1 MDYNATQS
9 SSSSKE
15 ADGGV
20 DHREERKPTQGIYDV
35 ESRDRNKLS
44 AVFENPLA
52 GIPREQ
58 LFKDVDMFCARYGL
72 DQHRDLFRKGAL
84 VSQNPAAVETLP
96 ELSEEEREAIRRET
110 THKWSQPWSLYFLAG
125 MCSLAA
131 AVQGMDETANN
142 GAVEIY
148 PRLLGIESDRFS
160 PQMQDYIT
168 GLVVGAPY
176 LACALI
182 GCWLTEP
189 LNRYFARRG
198 TIFISCVIAAVASI
212 WEGVANSWVNLF
224 LARFVLG
231 LGIGS
236 KSSTVPVYAA
246 ECSPAPIRGALVM
259 MWQMWTAFGIM
270 LGNIMGVAFM
280 GVREDL
286 SWRLMLGST
295 VVLPIVVCA
304 QVYFCPESPRWLI
317 EHNKIPKAFESFR
330 TLRPTELQAARDLYY
345 AYVGVEI
352 ERKVNKGKN
361 FFTMFM
367 ELFTIPRNRR
377 ATLATWIVMFL
388 QQFCGV
394 NVIAYYSTTI
404 FVESGYSI
412 QEALLASMG
421 TGILNWVF
429 AIPAFLTID
438 TWGRRNLL
446 LFTFPW
452 LAIWLFWSGFSF
464 WIEDDI
470 QDSRKRV
477 AMVTTGMY
485 LFEVFYSPGEG
496 PVPFTYSA
504 EAFPLHV
511 REVGMSW
518 ATATTWCFNFILSFT
533 WPMLLRAFK
542 PQGAFGWYAG
552 WCLIG
557 WVLVL
562 LFVPETKE
570 LTLEELDRV
579 FSVSTRHHA
588 AYQLRNAI
596 WHFRTWILRQKL
608 EPLPKLY
615 ETVDSSTP
623 EMKSETQT
631 ATDIIEGRDGAS
643 AQPETENG
651 SNGSNGTM
659 TEKLRSSLG
668 VL

>member
-1 MDYNATQS
+1 MSEKVEKDDS
-9 SSSSKE
+9 SSSPARDEQTEKAVEKE
-15 ADGGV
+15 N
-20 DHREERKPTQGIYDV
+20 PYDV
-35 ESRDRNKLS
+35 DAQPRNKLG

-52 GIPREQ
+52 NLSREK
-58 LFKDVDMFCARYGL
+58 LFQDVEDFCQKFNL
-72 DQHRDLFRKGAL
+72 MDHLETFKKGAL
-84 VSQNPAAVETLP
+84 ISQNPAGALDLT
-96 ELSEEEREAIRRET
+96 ELTEEDKNYIRREH
-110 THKWSQPWSLYFLAG
+110 THKWSNPWQLYSMVA

-142 GAVEIY
+142 GAQALY
-148 PRLLGIESDRFS
+148 LKRLNIVSYEEGGRFS
-160 PQMQDYIT
+160 QAMTDNLT

-176 LACALI
+176 LACAIL

-189 LNRYFARRG
+189 LNALFARRG

-270 LGNIMGVAFM
+270 LGNIIGVAF
-280 GVREDL
+280 GGLEPDL
-286 SWRLMLGST
+286 AWRLMLGST
-295 VVLPIVVCA
+295 VVLPIVVCV

-317 EHNKIPKAFESFR
+317 QHNKVEKAFESFR
-330 TLRPTELQAARDLYY
+330 TLRPSDLQAARDLYY
-345 AYVGVEI
+345 AYVGVEL

-361 FFTMFM
+361 FFTMVM
-367 ELFTIPRNRR
+367 ELFTIPRNAR
-377 ATLATWIVMFL
+377 ATWATWIVMFM

-404 FVESGYSI
+404 FIESGYSTSS
-412 QEALLASMG
+412 ALLASMG

-429 AIPAFLTID
+429 ALPAFFTID

-446 LFTFPW
+446 LFTFPF
-452 LAIWLFWSGFSF
+452 LSIFLFWSGFSF
-464 WIEDDI
+464 WIEAGI
-470 QDSRKRV
+470 KESKKRL

-504 EAFPLHV
+504 EAFPLNV

-533 WPMLLRAFK
+533 WPHLVSAFK
-542 PQGAFGWYAG
+542 PQGAFAWYAT

-570 LTLEELDRV
+570 LTLEELDQV
-579 FSVSTRHHA
+579 FSVPTWKHA
-588 AYQLRNAI
+588 SYQLKNAI
-596 WHFRTWILRQKL
+596 WHFRVWVLRQKL
-608 EPLPKLY
+608 EPLPKFY
-615 ETVDSSTP
+615 EG
-623 EMKSETQT
+623 
-631 ATDIIEGRDGAS
+631 TDAL
-643 AQPETENG
+643 N
-651 SNGSNGTM
+651 
-659 TEKLRSSLG
+659 
-668 VL
+668 

>member
-1 MDYNATQS
+1 MSKGDS
-9 SSSSKE
+9 SPNEKIGSENGSPGTYEHAEAPRRRSS
-15 ADGGV
+15 
-20 DHREERKPTQGIYDV
+20 IYDI
-35 ESRDRNKLS
+35 EGRPPNRLN

-52 GIPREQ
+52 GIPQ
-58 LFKDVDMFCARYGL
+58 DKLFQDVDAFCSKYNL
-72 DQHRDLFRKGAL
+72 DEYRDTFRKGAL
-84 VSQNPAAVETLP
+84 VSQDPHAAQSLP
-96 ELSEEEREAIRRET
+96 ELTDWEKEALQREH
-110 THKWSQPWSLYFLAG
+110 THKWSQPFPLYFMAT

-131 AVQGMDETANN
+131 AVQGMDETVNN
-142 GAVEIY
+142 GAQAIY
-148 PRLLGIESDRFS
+148 LKQLGIKADRFS

-176 LACALI
+176 LACAI
-182 GCWLTEP
+182 VGCWLTEP
-189 LNRYFARRG
+189 MNRYFARRG
-198 TIFISCVIAAVASI
+198 TIFISCLIAAVASV
-212 WEGVANSWVNLF
+212 WEGVCNSWVNLF

-280 GVREDL
+280 GLSDDL

-295 VVLPIVVCA
+295 VVLPLIVCA

-317 EHNKIPKAFESFR
+317 EHNKIDKAFRAFR
-330 TLRPTELQAARDLYY
+330 TLRPTDLQAARDLYY
-345 AYVGVEI
+345 AYVGVQL
-352 ERKVNKGKN
+352 EREVNKGKN

-367 ELFTIPRNRR
+367 ELFTIPRNAR
-377 ATLATWIVMFL
+377 ATLASWIVMFL

-404 FVESGYSI
+404 FTESGYSI
-412 QEALLASMG
+412 QQALLVSMG

-429 AIPAFLTID
+429 ALPAFFTID

-446 LFTFPW
+446 LFTFPF
-452 LAIWLFWSGFSF
+452 LAICLFWSGFSF
-464 WIEDDI
+464 WIEPDVK
-470 QDSRKRV
+470 DSKARV

-542 PQGAFGWYAG
+542 PQGAFGWYAA
-552 WCLIG
+552 WCIIG
-557 WVLVL
+557 WFLVL
-562 LFVPETKE
+562 LFVPETKS
-570 LTLEELDRV
+570 LTLEELDQV
-579 FSVSTRHHA
+579 FSVPTRKHA
-588 AYQLRNAI
+588 TYQIRNAI
-596 WHFRTWILRQKL
+596 WHFRVWILRQKL
-608 EPLPKLY
+608 EPMPKLY
-615 ETVDSSTP
+615 EGTEHLATES
-623 EMKSETQT
+623 KS
-631 ATDIIEGRDGAS
+631 
-643 AQPETENG
+643 
-651 SNGSNGTM
+651 
-659 TEKLRSSLG
+659 
-668 VL
+668 

>member
-1 MDYNATQS
+1 MEGEGVTAKAVQKDENPASVEHAEKPQQRHDVLDIEGRS
-9 SSSSKE
+9 
-15 ADGGV
+15 GGL
-20 DHREERKPTQGIYDV
+20 
-35 ESRDRNKLS
+35 N

-52 GIPREQ
+52 GVPREQ
-58 LFKDVDMFCARYGL
+58 LLNDVERFCRQYGL
-72 DQHRDLFRKGAL
+72 EAHLDDFRKGAL
-84 VSQNPAAVETLP
+84 ISQNPQGALDLP
-96 ELSEEEREAIRRET
+96 DLTEADKEILRREQ
-110 THKWSQPWSLYFLAG
+110 THKWSQPWQLYFMAS

-131 AVQGMDETANN
+131 AVQGMDETVNN
-142 GAVEIY
+142 GAQAIY
-148 PRLLGIESDRFS
+148 LDELGITAPRFS
-160 PQMQDYIT
+160 DQMQDYLT

-176 LACALI
+176 LACAIL

-189 LNRYFARRG
+189 MNRYLARRG
-198 TIFISCVIAAVASI
+198 TIFWSCFIAAVASI

-224 LARFVLG
+224 IARFVLG

-280 GVREDL
+280 GVSRDL

-295 VVLPIVVCA
+295 VVLPLVVCA

-317 EHNKIPKAFESFR
+317 QHNRINKAFESFR
-330 TLRPTELQAARDLYY
+330 TLRPSDLQAARDLYY
-345 AYVGVEI
+345 AYVQVEL
-352 ERKVNKGKN
+352 ERKVNTGKN
-361 FFTMFM
+361 FFSMFL
-367 ELFTIPRNRR
+367 ELFTVPRNRR
-377 ATLATWIVMFL
+377 ATLASWIVMFL

-404 FVESGYSI
+404 FQDSGYSI

-429 AIPAFLTID
+429 ALPAFFTID

-446 LFTFPW
+446 LFTFPF
-452 LAIWLFWSGFSF
+452 LAIWLLWTGFSF
-464 WIEDDI
+464 WIEPWNET
-470 QDSRKRV
+470 SKKRV
-477 AMVTTGMY
+477 GMVTTGLY

-504 EAFPLHV
+504 EAFPLQV

-542 PQGAFGWYAG
+542 PQGAFGWYAA
-552 WCLIG
+552 WCVIG
-557 WVLVL
+557 WFLVL

-570 LTLEELDRV
+570 LTLEELDQV
-579 FSVSTRHHA
+579 FSVSTRKHA
-588 AYQLRNAI
+588 SYQLKNAW
-596 WHFRTWILRQKL
+596 WHFRVWVLRQKL
-608 EPLPKLY
+608 EPLPKFYKHAENL
-615 ETVDSSTP
+615 
-623 EMKSETQT
+623 
-631 ATDIIEGRDGAS
+631 AEGHA
-643 AQPETENG
+643 ENH
-651 SNGSNGTM
+651 SQEYN
-659 TEKLRSSLG
+659 EK
-668 VL
+668 

>member
-1 MDYNATQS
+1 MKEGDLPS
-9 SSSSKE
+9 SPSDEMVGPKGEKSTAFQHDE
-15 ADGGV
+15 D
-20 DHREERKPTQGIYDV
+20 PTQRKDIFDLEGR
-35 ESRDRNKLS
+35 SPNRLN
-44 AVFENPLA
+44 AVFANPLA
-52 GIPREQ
+52 NVPRDKLLQNVE
-58 LFKDVDMFCARYGL
+58 DFCQKYGL
-72 DQHRDLFRKGAL
+72 MDHIDVFRKGAL
-84 VSQNPAAVETLP
+84 ISQNPAGALDLP
-96 ELSEEEREAIRRET
+96 ELHEDEKAVLRREN
-110 THKWSQPWSLYFLAG
+110 THKWSQPWRLYFLAA

-131 AVQGMDETANN
+131 AVQGMDETVNN
-142 GAVEIY
+142 GAQAIY
-148 PRLLGIESDRFS
+148 LKQFNITDKDHPENSRFS
-160 PQMQDYIT
+160 PSMQRYLT
-168 GLVVGAPY
+168 GLIVGAPY
-176 LACALI
+176 LACAIL

-189 LNRYFARRG
+189 LNRYLARRG
-198 TIFISCVIAAVASI
+198 TIFLSCFIAAVASI

-224 LARFVLG
+224 IARFVLG

-280 GVREDL
+280 GLSDDL

-295 VVLPIVVCA
+295 VVLPLIVCA

-317 EHNKIPKAFESFR
+317 EHNKIDKAFAAFR
-330 TLRPTELQAARDLYY
+330 ILRPTDLQAARDLYY
-345 AYVGVEI
+345 AYVGVEL

-361 FFTMFM
+361 FFTMFI

-377 ATLATWIVMFL
+377 ATLASWIVMFM

-404 FVESGYSI
+404 FVDSGYSI
-412 QEALLASMG
+412 QQALLASMG

-429 AIPAFLTID
+429 ALPAFFTID

-446 LFTFPW
+446 LFTFPL
-452 LAIWLFWSGFSF
+452 LAICLFWSGFSF
-464 WIEDDI
+464 WIEPDNPF
-470 QDSRKRV
+470 SKKRV

-533 WPMLLRAFK
+533 WPMLLEAFK
-542 PQGAFGWYAG
+542 PQGAFGWYAA

-557 WVLVL
+557 WGLIL
-562 LFVPETKE
+562 LFVPETKA
-570 LTLEELDRV
+570 LTLEELDQV
-579 FSVSTRHHA
+579 FSVPTRKHA
-588 AYQLRNAI
+588 AYQLRNAV
-596 WHFRTWILRQKL
+596 WHFRVWILRQKL
-608 EPLPKLY
+608 EPLPKIY
-615 ETVDSSTP
+615 EG
-623 EMKSETQT
+623 
-631 ATDIIEGRDGAS
+631 EGL
-643 AQPETENG
+643 TE
-651 SNGSNGTM
+651 S
-659 TEKLRSSLG
+659 
-668 VL
+668 

>member
-1 MDYNATQS
+1 MDGATES
-9 SSSSKE
+9 SDSSKDVRPAAE
-15 ADGGV
+15 
-20 DHREERKPTQGIYDV
+20 HREQPKTAHGIYDV
-35 ESRDRNKLS
+35 EGRDQNKLS
-44 AVFENPLA
+44 AIFENPLA
-52 GIPREQ
+52 GVPREQ
-58 LFKDVDMFCARYGL
+58 LFEDVDRFCRQYAL
-72 DQHRDLFRKGAL
+72 EEHIDLFRKGAL
-84 VSQNPAAVETLP
+84 ISQNPAVAETLP
-96 ELSEEEREAIRRET
+96 ELNEEEREALRRET
-110 THKWSQPWSLYFLAG
+110 THKWSQPWQLYFMAT

-142 GAVEIY
+142 GAVVIY
-148 PRLLGIESDRFS
+148 PRLLGIEADRFS

-176 LACALI
+176 LACAI
-182 GCWLTEP
+182 VGCWLTEP

-280 GVREDL
+280 NVGEDL

-295 VVLPIVVCA
+295 VVLPIIVCA

-317 EHNKIPKAFESFR
+317 EHNKIAGAFKSFR
-330 TLRPTELQAARDLYY
+330 TLRPTDLQAARDLYY
-345 AYVGVEI
+345 AYVGVEL

-361 FFTMFM
+361 FFTMFL

-377 ATLATWIVMFL
+377 ATLASWIVMFL

-404 FVESGYSI
+404 FLESGYSV

-452 LAIWLFWSGFSF
+452 LAICLFWSGFSF
-464 WIEDDI
+464 WIEEDI
-470 QDSRKRV
+470 MNSRKRV

-552 WCLIG
+552 WCLVG

-588 AYQLRNAI
+588 TYQMRNAI

-615 ETVDSSTP
+615 ELADNSIPEIKPQAEATP
-623 EMKSETQT
+623 EAEDTSG
-631 ATDIIEGRDGAS
+631 AT
-643 AQPETENG
+643 
-651 SNGSNGTM
+651 
-659 TEKLRSSLG
+659 TEK
-668 VL
+668 

>member
-1 MDYNATQS
+1 MAKDNGIS
-9 SSSSKE
+9 SDEKINDKNGSPPAYEHAETPGRRSS
-15 ADGGV
+15 
-20 DHREERKPTQGIYDV
+20 IYDV
-35 ESRDRNKLS
+35 EGRSPNRLN

-52 GIPREQ
+52 GIPRDK
-58 LFKDVDMFCARYGL
+58 LFEDVDKFCNQHGL
-72 DQHRDLFRKGAL
+72 EDYRDAFRKGAL
-84 VSQNPAAVETLP
+84 ISQDPKSALSLP
-96 ELSEEEREAIRRET
+96 ELTDWEKEALEREH
-110 THKWSQPWSLYFLAG
+110 THKWAQPFPLYFLAA

-131 AVQGMDETANN
+131 AVQGMDETVNN
-142 GAVEIY
+142 GAQAIY
-148 PRLLGIESDRFS
+148 LKQLAIDNDRFS
-160 PQMQDYIT
+160 DSMKDNIT

-176 LACALI
+176 LACAIL

-189 LNRYFARRG
+189 MNRYFARRG
-198 TIFISCVIAAVASI
+198 TIFISCFIAAVASV
-212 WEGVANSWVNLF
+212 WEGVCNSWVNLF

-280 GVREDL
+280 GLSDDL

-295 VVLPIVVCA
+295 VVLPLIVCA

-317 EHNKIPKAFESFR
+317 QHNKIDKAFRAFR
-330 TLRPTELQAARDLYY
+330 TLRPTDLQAARDLYY
-345 AYVGVEI
+345 AYVGVQL
-352 ERKVNKGKN
+352 ERQVNKGKN
-361 FFTMFM
+361 FFTMFL
-367 ELFTIPRNRR
+367 ELFTIPRNAR
-377 ATLATWIVMFL
+377 ATLASWIVMFL

-404 FVESGYSI
+404 FTESGYGI
-412 QEALLASMG
+412 QQALLVSMG

-429 AIPAFLTID
+429 ALPAFFTID

-446 LFTFPW
+446 LFTFPF
-452 LAIWLFWSGFSF
+452 LAICLFWSGFSF
-464 WIEDDI
+464 WIEETK
-470 QDSRKRV
+470 KRV

-552 WCLIG
+552 WCIIG
-557 WVLVL
+557 WILVL
-562 LFVPETKE
+562 LFVPETKS
-570 LTLEELDRV
+570 LTLEELDQV
-579 FSVSTRHHA
+579 FSVPTSKHA
-588 AYQLRNAI
+588 AYQIRNTI
-596 WHFRTWILRQKL
+596 WHFRVWVLRQKL

-615 ETVDSSTP
+615 EGTERLAT
-623 EMKSETQT
+623 ET
-631 ATDIIEGRDGAS
+631 
-643 AQPETENG
+643 
-651 SNGSNGTM
+651 
-659 TEKLRSSLG
+659 K
-668 VL
+668 

>member
-1 MDYNATQS
+1 MDGSHSSGSSRRGAGQS
-9 SSSSKE
+9 SVE
-15 ADGGV
+15 
-20 DHREERKPTQGIYDV
+20 HNEKPRTRHIYDV
-35 ESRDRNKLS
+35 EGQDRSKLN
-44 AVFENPLA
+44 AIFENPLA
-52 GIPREQ
+52 GVPRNE
-58 LFKDVDMFCARYGL
+58 LFDDVDRFCQSHGL
-72 DQHRDLFRKGAL
+72 MEYKELFRKGAL
-84 VSQNPAAVETLP
+84 ISQNPAVAETLP
-96 ELSEEEREAIRRET
+96 ELTEEEREALQRET
-110 THKWSQPWSLYFLAG
+110 THKWSQPWMLYF
-125 MCSLAA
+125 M
-131 AVQGMDETANN
+131 AN
-142 GAVEIY
+142 
-148 PRLLGIESDRFS
+148 
-160 PQMQDYIT
+160 YIT

-176 LACALI
+176 LACAII

-189 LNRYFARRG
+189 MNRYFARRG
-198 TIFISCVIAAVASI
+198 TIFISCIVAAVASI

-224 LARFVLG
+224 IARFVLG

-259 MWQMWTAFGIM
+259 QWQMWTAFGIM

-280 GVREDL
+280 GVEEDL

-295 VVLPIVVCA
+295 VVLPIIVCA

-317 EHNKIPKAFESFR
+317 EHNKIPKAFKSFR
-330 TLRPTELQAARDLYY
+330 VLRNTDLQAARDLYY
-345 AYVGVEI
+345 AYVGVQLEREI
-352 ERKVNKGKN
+352 NKGKN

-367 ELFTIPRNRR
+367 ELFTVPRNRR
-377 ATLATWIVMFL
+377 ATLASWIVMFL

-394 NVIAYYSTTI
+394 NVIAYYSTSI
-404 FVESGYSI
+404 FLNSGYSV

-446 LFTFPW
+446 LFTFPF
-452 LAIWLFWSGFSF
+452 LAIWLLWAGFSF
-464 WIEDDI
+464 WIEPEI
-470 QDSRKRV
+470 TTSRKRV

-533 WPMLLRAFK
+533 WPMLERAFK
-542 PQGAFGWYAG
+542 PQGAFGWYAA

-557 WVLVL
+557 WWLVL
-562 LFVPETKE
+562 LFVPETKECTLTEVE

-579 FSVSTRHHA
+579 FSVKTRHHA
-588 AYQLRNAI
+588 AYQLRNAV
-596 WHFRTWILRQKL
+596 WHFRTWVLRQKL
-608 EPLPKLY
+608 EPMPKLY
-615 ETVDSSTP
+615 DMTNSAAASSPP
-623 EMKSETQT
+623 EL
-631 ATDIIEGRDGAS
+631 GDGAEVEVEPK
-643 AQPETENG
+643 ARTENVENVG
-651 SNGSNGTM
+651 ASP
-659 TEKLRSSLG
+659 LRRSRS
-668 VL
+668 

>member
-1 MDYNATQS
+1 MKDEPPTYQEHAEVA
-9 SSSSKE
+9 KE
-15 ADGGV
+15 GRGV
-20 DHREERKPTQGIYDV
+20 FDIDERPA
-35 ESRDRNKLS
+35 NKLS

-52 GIPREQ
+52 GVPRER
-58 LFKDVDMFCARYGL
+58 LFEDVEKFCK
-72 DQHRDLFRKGAL
+72 QFDLEEHVETFKKGAL
-84 VSQNPAAVETLP
+84 VSQNPSGALDLV
-96 ELSEEEREAIRRET
+96 ELSEEEKGFLRREHT
-110 THKWSQPWSLYFLAG
+110 NKWSQPWQLYFLAA

-131 AVQGMDETANN
+131 AVQGMDETVNN
-142 GAVEIY
+142 GAQAIY
-148 PRLLGIESDRFS
+148 LKQLNITTDRFS
-160 PQMQDYIT
+160 QGMVDNLT

-176 LACALI
+176 LACALL

-224 LARFVLG
+224 IARFVLG

-246 ECSPAPIRGALVM
+246 ECSPPPIRGALVM

-280 GVREDL
+280 SLSADL

-295 VVLPIVVCA
+295 VVLPVIVCA

-317 EHNKIPKAFESFR
+317 EHGKINKAFQSFR
-330 TLRPTELQAARDLYY
+330 ILRNSDLEAARDLYY
-345 AYVGVEI
+345 AYVGVEL
-352 ERKVNKGKN
+352 EKKVNKGKN
-361 FFTMFM
+361 FFTMFI
-367 ELFTIPRNRR
+367 ELFTVPRNAR
-377 ATLATWIVMFL
+377 ATLASWIVMFM

-404 FVESGYSI
+404 FQESGYSI
-412 QEALLASMG
+412 QSALLASMG

-429 AIPAFLTID
+429 ALPAFFTID

-446 LFTFPW
+446 LFTFPF
-452 LAIWLFWSGFSF
+452 LAITLFWAGFSF
-464 WIEDDI
+464 WIDEGMAE
-470 QDSRKRV
+470 SKKRV

-533 WPMLLRAFK
+533 WPHLVNAFK
-542 PQGAFGWYAG
+542 PQGAFGWYAAWCIVG
-552 WCLIG
+552 WF
-557 WVLVL
+557 LVL
-562 LFVPETKE
+562 LFVPETKA
-570 LTLEELDRV
+570 LTLEELDQV
-579 FSVSTRHHA
+579 FSVPTRKHA
-588 AYQLRNAI
+588 AYQVRNAI
-596 WHFRTWILRQKL
+596 WHFRVWVLRQKL
-608 EPLPKLY
+608 EPLPPFYQGAENL
-615 ETVDSSTP
+615 VDS
-623 EMKSETQT
+623 
-631 ATDIIEGRDGAS
+631 
-643 AQPETENG
+643 
-651 SNGSNGTM
+651 
-659 TEKLRSSLG
+659 
-668 VL
+668 

>member
-1 MDYNATQS
+1 MKDERGPDSAYDEKTEHAREVSPTIEHSEELRRS
-9 SSSSKE
+9 S
-15 ADGGV
+15 
-20 DHREERKPTQGIYDV
+20 IYDI
-35 ESRDRNKLS
+35 EGRPANNLS
-44 AVFENPLA
+44 TVFKNPLE

-58 LFKDVDMFCARYGL
+58 LLRDVDKFCAQYGL
-72 DQHRDLFRKGAL
+72 EDHKELFRKGAL
-84 VSQNPAAVETLP
+84 ISQNPRNAHNMP
-96 ELSEEEREAIRRET
+96 ELTYEEKEAIQRET
-110 THKWSQPWSLYFLAG
+110 THKWSQPWQLYFMAS

-131 AVQGMDETANN
+131 AVQGMDETVNN
-142 GAVEIY
+142 GAQAIY
-148 PRLLGIESDRFS
+148 LKELNITSE
-160 PQMQDYIT
+160 YIT

-176 LACALI
+176 LACAVI

-189 LNRYFARRG
+189 MNRYMARRG
-198 TIFISCVIAAVASI
+198 TIFVSCFIAAVASV
-212 WEGVANSWVNLF
+212 WEGVCNSWVNLF
-224 LARFVLG
+224 IARFVLG

-280 GVREDL
+280 GLSDDL

-295 VVLPIVVCA
+295 VVLPLIVCA
-304 QVYFCPESPRWLI
+304 QVYLCPESPRWLI
-317 EHNKIPKAFESFR
+317 EHNKIDKAFKAFR
-330 TLRPTELQAARDLYY
+330 VLRPTDIQAARDLYY
-345 AYVGVEI
+345 AYVGVEL

-361 FFTMFM
+361 FFTMFL
-367 ELFTIPRNRR
+367 ELFTIPRNAR
-377 ATLATWIVMFL
+377 ATLASWIVMFL

-404 FVESGYSI
+404 FTQSGYTI
-412 QEALLASMG
+412 QQALLASMG

-429 AIPAFLTID
+429 ALPAFFTID

-446 LFTFPW
+446 LFTFPF
-452 LAIWLFWSGFSF
+452 LAICLFWAGFSF
-464 WIEDDI
+464 WIDEGI
-470 QDSRKRV
+470 EHSKKRV

-533 WPMLLRAFK
+533 WPSLLRAFK
-542 PQGAFGWYAG
+542 PQGAFAWYAT

-562 LFVPETKE
+562 LFVPETKS
-570 LTLEELDRV
+570 LTLEELDQV
-579 FSVSTRHHA
+579 FSVSTRRHA
-588 AYQLRNAI
+588 MYQLRNAV
-596 WHFRTWILRQKL
+596 WHFRVWVLRQKL
-608 EPLPKLY
+608 EPLPKFY
-615 ETVDSSTP
+615 E
-623 EMKSETQT
+623 
-631 ATDIIEGRDGAS
+631 GAEHL
-643 AQPETENG
+643 AEVG
-651 SNGSNGTM
+651 
-659 TEKLRSSLG
+659 EK
-668 VL
+668 